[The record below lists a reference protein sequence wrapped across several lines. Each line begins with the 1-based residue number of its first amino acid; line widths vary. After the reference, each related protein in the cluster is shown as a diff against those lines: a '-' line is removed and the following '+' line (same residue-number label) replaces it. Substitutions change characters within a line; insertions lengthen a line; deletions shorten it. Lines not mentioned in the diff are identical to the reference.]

1 MGNAGGDIFTPEMTA
16 TITGSYTNTGPVV
29 IPLGMTPQLQALDAV
44 VNKAVKDHLKQFYC
58 EWLLGGEHVLTS
70 AGRITSPV

>member
-1 MGNAGGDIFTPEMTA
+1 MLGRHVTAEMTA
-16 TITGSYTNTGPVV
+16 TITGSYTNTDPAARPG
-29 IPLGMTPQLQALDAV
+29 GMTSQLQALDAV
-44 VNKAVKDHLKQFYC
+44 LNKAGKDHLKQFYC

>member
-1 MGNAGGDIFTPEMTA
+1 MLGGHLTPEMTA

-29 IPLGMTPQLQALDAV
+29 IPWGKTPQLQALDAV
-44 VNKAVKDHLKQFYC
+44 VNKAVKDHPKQFYC
-58 EWLLGGEHVLTS
+58 GWLLGGKHVLTS

>member
-1 MGNAGGDIFTPEMTA
+1 MLEGHLTPEIKA
-16 TITGSYTNTGPVV
+16 TVTGSYTYTDSVV
-29 IPLGMTPQLQALDAV
+29 RPGEMTSQLQALDAV

-58 EWLLGGEHVLTS
+58 EWPSGGDHVLTS